1 MQSYQIL
8 LSYQRARKEVTSP
21 LSPAFDIHLLTA
33 KQPVVL
39 TDHGF
44 PNSFCY
50 LKAMGS
56 QKFRA
61 IYFRFQQHSKP
72 FGRIPQVKNSFWVTS
87 GPQPQEVTLHC
98 LGETGSHHFRLFSGT
113 NKWGPL
119 STYSIAAMGE
129 EAGNRAALLHTG
141 CKQNPHCS
149 FTIPHQPVWDHMP
162 LSPPF
167 QITTPPAKKWAMV
180 IAPPS
185 V

>member
-1 MQSYQIL
+1 MFIPMQSYQIL

-44 PNSFCY
+44 PNFFCY

-56 QKFRA
+56 QKLRA

-87 GPQPQEVTLHC
+87 GPQLRQIQQRWLFIVWAKHVHIIFAFSVAPTSEDHFPRTRLQRWGKR
-98 LGETGSHHFRLFSGT
+98 LGTELPCCIF
-113 NKWGPL
+113 
-119 STYSIAAMGE
+119 
-129 EAGNRAALLHTG
+129 
-141 CKQNPHCS
+141 
-149 FTIPHQPVWDHMP
+149 
-162 LSPPF
+162 
-167 QITTPPAKKWAMV
+167 
-180 IAPPS
+180 
-185 V
+185 